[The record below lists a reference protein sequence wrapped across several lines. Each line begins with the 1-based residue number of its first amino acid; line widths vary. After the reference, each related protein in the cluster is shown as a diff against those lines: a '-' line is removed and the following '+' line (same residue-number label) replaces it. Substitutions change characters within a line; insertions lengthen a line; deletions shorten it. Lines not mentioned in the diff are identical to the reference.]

1 MPIKSIFFHCICT
14 LFKVLSIRSQ
24 PYQKI
29 IETWMLTFWGKIFL
43 RKLTNQVFKIKINNY
58 SPIKILKYGSKVT
71 TLLDSQDLSTLRMLL
86 LLNLPQLFMFL
97 NADSIIY
104 SLQKTTLILVHYYFQ
119 NAFCYNKDVTY
130 CCQKIFLTSISGT
143 VKKKPMN
150 FWKISTPITSSKS

>member
-1 MPIKSIFFHCICT
+1 MKNILFQCICT
-14 LFKVLSIRSQ
+14 LSKVLSTLSQ
-24 PYQKI
+24 QYQKI
-29 IETWMLTFWGKIFL
+29 IETWMLTFWGKISS

-58 SPIKILKYGSKVT
+58 SLIKTLKYGSKVM

-86 LLNLPQLFMFL
+86 LLNLPQLSMFL

-104 SLQKTTLILVHYYFQ
+104 SLQKTILILVHYYFQ

-150 FWKISTPITSSKS
+150 FWKISTPIMNSKS